1 MTEPSK
7 SKSKPINM
15 KYIYIAGGA
24 AMGAIITFIIN
35 NYNKNKP
42 KPMR

>member
-1 MTEPSK
+1 MVSTA
-7 SKSKPINM
+7 
-15 KYIYIAGGA
+15 AGGA

-42 KPMR
+42 KPMPMPMR